1 MNAGVTSRSRHGG
14 RREALGA
21 ARKPRADAQRN
32 RDGLLEAAKAAFT
45 EAGPEASLDEIARRA
60 RVGIGTLYRH
70 FPTRD
75 AIVEAVYRR
84 EVQQLADAAPRL
96 ADSLPPA
103 EALRAWMR
111 VFVDYIAAKKV
122 IAPALKSLVGA
133 NSTLYADSS
142 ARINGAI
149 GLLVERARASGDIRP
164 DADSADLLRALIG
177 FAYVNSAPDW
187 EASALRLIDLLIDG
201 LRSQRGEKSLS
212 SVER

>member
-1 MNAGVTSRSRHGG
+1 VRVQAK
-14 RREALGA
+14 GA
-21 ARKPRADAQRN
+21 AATTTVRRRAGSIESVRKPRADGQRN
-32 RDGLLEAAKAAFT
+32 RERLMEAAKAAFA
-45 EAGPEASLDEIARRA
+45 EVGADVSLEEIARRA
-60 RVGIGTLYRH
+60 GVGIGTLYRH

-96 ADSLPPA
+96 VDALPPA

-111 VFVDYIAAKKV
+111 VFIDYIAAKKV
-122 IAPALKSLVGA
+122 IAPALKSLVGGGSA
-133 NSTLYADSS
+133 LYADSS

-149 GLLVERARASGDIRP
+149 ALLVERARASGDIRP

-201 LRSQRGEKSLS
+201 LRSKRREK
-212 SVER
+212 

>member
-1 MNAGVTSRSRHGG
+1 LSADVTSLSRRAG
-14 RREALGA
+14 RGKAPGALQALRGR
-21 ARKPRADAQRN
+21 RKPRADAQRN
-32 RDGLLEAAKAAFT
+32 RDSLLEAAKAAFA
-45 EAGPEASLDEIARRA
+45 EVGPEASLDEIARRA

-96 ADSLPPA
+96 ADALPPA

-111 VFVDYIAAKKV
+111 VFIDYIAAKKV
-122 IAPALKSLVGA
+122 IAPTLKSLVGGGSA
-133 NSTLYADSS
+133 LYADSS

-149 GLLVERARASGDIRP
+149 ALLVERARASGDIRP

-187 EASALRLIDLLIDG
+187 EASARRLIDLLIDG
-201 LRSQRGEKSLS
+201 LRSQGGDR
-212 SVER
+212 

>member
-1 MNAGVTSRSRHGG
+1 LSADVTSRSRRAAGG
-14 RREALGA
+14 KAPGA

-32 RDGLLEAAKAAFT
+32 RDGLLEAAKAAFA
-45 EAGPEASLDEIARRA
+45 EVGPEASLEEIARRA
-60 RVGIGTLYRH
+60 DVGIGTLYRH

-96 ADSLPPA
+96 VDALPPA

-111 VFVDYIAAKKV
+111 VFIDYIAAKKV
-122 IAPALKSLVGA
+122 IAPALKSLVGGGSA
-133 NSTLYADSS
+133 LYADSS
-142 ARINGAI
+142 
-149 GLLVERARASGDIRP
+149 ARASGDIRP

-201 LRSQRGEKSLS
+201 LKSQRGEK
-212 SVER
+212 

>member
-1 MNAGVTSRSRHGG
+1 LSADVTSRSYRAG
-14 RREALGA
+14 RGKAPGA
-21 ARKPRADAQRN
+21 PQAQRGSRKPRADAQRN
-32 RDGLLEAAKAAFT
+32 RDGLLEAAKAAFA
-45 EAGPEASLDEIARRA
+45 EVGPEASLDEIARRA

-103 EALRAWMR
+103 EALRGWMR
-111 VFVDYIAAKKV
+111 VFIDYVAAKKV
-122 IAPALKSLVGA
+122 IAPALKSLVGGGSA
-133 NSTLYADSS
+133 LYADSG
-142 ARINGAI
+142 ARITEAI

-187 EASALRLIDLLIDG
+187 EASARRLIDLLIDG
-201 LRSQRGEKSLS
+201 LRSQGAEK
-212 SVER
+212 

>member
-1 MNAGVTSRSRHGG
+1 LSADVTSRSHRAGG
-14 RREALGA
+14 GKAPGA
-21 ARKPRADAQRN
+21 VETLRGSRKPRADAQRN
-32 RDGLLEAAKAAFT
+32 RDGLLEAAKAAFA
-45 EAGPEASLDEIARRA
+45 EVGPEASLDEIARRA

-75 AIVEAVYRR
+75 AIVEAVCRR

-103 EALRAWMR
+103 EGVGDWMR
-111 VFVDYIAAKKV
+111 VFIDYIAAKKV
-122 IAPALKSLVGA
+122 IAPALKSLVGGGSA
-133 NSTLYADSS
+133 LYADSG
-142 ARINGAI
+142 ARITEAI

-201 LRSQRGEKSLS
+201 LRSQGGEK
-212 SVER
+212 